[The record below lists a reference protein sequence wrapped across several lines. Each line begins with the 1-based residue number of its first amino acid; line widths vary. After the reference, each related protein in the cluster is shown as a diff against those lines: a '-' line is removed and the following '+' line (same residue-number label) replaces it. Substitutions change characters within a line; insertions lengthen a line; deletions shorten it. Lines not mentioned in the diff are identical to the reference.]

1 MTSKKSL
8 EADGESTTKLT
19 ITILDKN
26 GDALTDQKLTIEVV
40 NNNDGTHTA
49 TYIAGI
55 KTDEVAITAK
65 TVLYWTGS
73 RRGSL
78 RSVQHPAL
86 TFQSARHDYLET
98 GPSVPNCPPQS
109 VSENR

>member
-1 MTSKKSL
+1 MHFDEIGLEPFAEAETLTAVASKISL
-8 EADGESTTKLT
+8 EAD
-19 ITILDKN
+19 

-40 NNNDGTHTA
+40 NNNDGTYTA
-49 TYIAGI
+49 TFIASL
-55 KTDEVAITAK
+55 KTDGVSITAK
-65 TVLYWTGS
+65 TDLYWTGS

-98 GPSVPNCPPQS
+98 GPSVSNCS
-109 VSENR
+109 S

>member
-26 GDALTDQKLTIEVV
+26 GDALTDQQLTIEVV
-40 NNNDGTHTA
+40 NNNDGTYTA
-49 TYIAGI
+49 TYIARI
-55 KTDEVAITAK
+55 KTGEVALTAK

-73 RRGSL
+73 R
-78 RSVQHPAL
+78 
-86 TFQSARHDYLET
+86 
-98 GPSVPNCPPQS
+98 
-109 VSENR
+109 